1 MPGNGS
7 RPVSSNPRSD
17 GWRVDQ
23 EWSPDGVLD
32 RQLAMNRETWAELQ
46 RHGVTEDKQLRLD
59 FAYEAP
65 DRHSA
70 DTLARFLQNET
81 DYDVQADAGKRRWL
95 DPGHDDQRRDSEPV
109 DQVDGHGWIR
119 ERSLQVRR
127 LGRGCFL
134 AATT

>member
-1 MPGNGS
+1 MAKREYGAE
-7 RPVSSNPRSD
+7 VIWKRS
-17 GWRVDQ
+17 Q

-81 DYDVQADAGKRRWL
+81 DYDVQADAGSVAGSTQ
-95 DPGHDDQRRDSEPV
+95 DTTISEE
-109 DQVDGHGWIR
+109 I
-119 ERSLQVRR
+119 L
-127 LGRGCFL
+127 
-134 AATT
+134 